1 MKRKVLLKQ
10 ALLAAAFFTGLSAN
24 AQSINAWDSQSQTIS
39 SDQTCTSFSVLDG
52 STLTVNQGVTLTLS
66 ISNGNNFNFF
76 DNSTLQLHGTLA
88 GSVASGARWMDNT
101 YINVYLSDGAKY
113 TVTGL
118 SCMDGDNYLRYY
130 GYDAATDGNGT
141 VSVKNGTTDVT
152 ASSIGYRTTT
162 YTFTATPASGYRFVN
177 WTKGAG
183 GEVLGTDASIN
194 VTCEQ
199 NGTYQVYAN
208 FEEDAPAGTA
218 LTPDATRKVW
228 TLDAM
233 PGGNVTLEPEYY
245 PQATVAD
252 GGVTAADADA
262 RATTDDP
269 LVKVDATK
277 LTGAKKLMYFVS
289 NSGTTAPAYDAEG
302 WTDQLPTAEKFTEA
316 GNVNVWY
323 YPVGTDEGVDG
334 ATATYSDG
342 DICLQSI
349 TARIAAAPTYA
360 VTFADGVNPEPPAEP
375 EWTASPAT
383 DVEKGQTVTV
393 TYTGSKKVIGV
404 KAEKK
409 GGGLTYPIALSA
421 VTADYLGSVVTTDGN
436 VYETVSAATT
446 AGKTAVA
453 MIAYVSGSNGL
464 AIALADEAST
474 MNWSTANGASGAAAH
489 TPAVSG
495 QTWKLPSQD
504 EWKQMFSANGGSEDS
519 YTGLNTAITAAGG
532 TALQEYYYYWS
543 STEDDEESAYYVY
556 LTGGY
561 AGFDVDF
568 KDVDCHVRACLA
580 F

>member
-1 MKRKVLLKQ
+1 MRKKLFSML
-10 ALLAAAFFTGLSAN
+10 ALLCLTAAGAWAQTEQTVDVTPVTG
-24 AQSINAWDSQSQTIS
+24 QTN
-39 SDQTCTSFSVLDG
+39 QW
-52 STLTVNQGVTLTLS
+52 TLT
-66 ISNGNNFNFF
+66 
-76 DNSTLQLHGTLA
+76 
-88 GSVASGARWMDNT
+88 
-101 YINVYLSDGAKY
+101 
-113 TVTGL
+113 
-118 SCMDGDNYLRYY
+118 
-130 GYDAATDGNGT
+130 
-141 VSVKNGTTDVT
+141 
-152 ASSIGYRTTT
+152 
-162 YTFTATPASGYRFVN
+162 
-177 WTKGAG
+177 
-183 GEVLGTDASIN
+183 
-194 VTCEQ
+194 
-199 NGTYQVYAN
+199 
-208 FEEDAPAGTA
+208 
-218 LTPDATRKVW
+218 
-228 TLDAM
+228 M
-233 PGGNVTLEPEYY
+233 P
-245 PQATVAD
+245 
-252 GGVTAADADA
+252 
-262 RATTDDP
+262 
-269 LVKVDATK
+269 
-277 LTGAKKLMYFVS
+277 
-289 NSGTTAPAYDAEG
+289 
-302 WTDQLPTAEKFTEA
+302 A
-316 GNVNVWY
+316 GNVVLNVEY
-323 YPVGTDEGVDG
+323 E
-334 ATATYSDG
+334 
-342 DICLQSI
+342 
-349 TARIAAAPTYA
+349 PTYT
-360 VTFADGVNPEPPAEP
+360 VTFADGMAEP
-375 EWTASPAT
+375 TLWTASPAT

-436 VYETVSAATT
+436 VYATVSDATT

-495 QTWKLPSQD
+495 QTWKLPSLD

>member
-1 MKRKVLLKQ
+1 MRKKLFSML
-10 ALLAAAFFTGLSAN
+10 ALLCLTAAGAWAQTEQTVDVTPVTG
-24 AQSINAWDSQSQTIS
+24 QTN
-39 SDQTCTSFSVLDG
+39 QW
-52 STLTVNQGVTLTLS
+52 TLT
-66 ISNGNNFNFF
+66 
-76 DNSTLQLHGTLA
+76 
-88 GSVASGARWMDNT
+88 
-101 YINVYLSDGAKY
+101 
-113 TVTGL
+113 
-118 SCMDGDNYLRYY
+118 
-130 GYDAATDGNGT
+130 
-141 VSVKNGTTDVT
+141 
-152 ASSIGYRTTT
+152 
-162 YTFTATPASGYRFVN
+162 
-177 WTKGAG
+177 
-183 GEVLGTDASIN
+183 
-194 VTCEQ
+194 
-199 NGTYQVYAN
+199 
-208 FEEDAPAGTA
+208 
-218 LTPDATRKVW
+218 
-228 TLDAM
+228 M
-233 PGGNVTLEPEYY
+233 P
-245 PQATVAD
+245 
-252 GGVTAADADA
+252 
-262 RATTDDP
+262 
-269 LVKVDATK
+269 
-277 LTGAKKLMYFVS
+277 
-289 NSGTTAPAYDAEG
+289 
-302 WTDQLPTAEKFTEA
+302 A
-316 GNVNVWY
+316 GNVVLHVEY
-323 YPVGTDEGVDG
+323 E
-334 ATATYSDG
+334 
-342 DICLQSI
+342 
-349 TARIAAAPTYA
+349 PTYA
-360 VTFADGVNPEPPAEP
+360 VTFADGMAEP
-375 EWTASPAT
+375 TLWTASPAT

-436 VYETVSAATT
+436 VYATVSDATT

-495 QTWKLPSQD
+495 QTWKLPSLD